1 MRSFL
6 GFLLA
11 TTCLQALGQ
20 GAIRGKLT
28 DAQTGESL
36 IGAMVFIDELAMG
49 TMADLDGNFS
59 LDGLNQGTYK
69 LKASFMGYT
78 TLEETI
84 TVNDDVVVL
93 DLKMYLDTYILSD
106 VAEVVVKQDRAR
118 DSYMENIKKKSA
130 ASMDFIS
137 SQQIKQ
143 AGDSDAAG
151 AIKRVP
157 GVSTVGNFVFV
168 RGLSDRYIK
177 TTLNGAEVPSMNPR
191 RNSIEMDLFPTNLV
205 DNLVIMKTQTANLPG
220 DWAGAYISVETKD
233 FPEQFTLNY
242 SSTVG
247 VNDQT
252 TFQNVLSSNAGSTD
266 WLGFD
271 DGGRA
276 LPNEVSGVTSEDW
289 PYEQNAN
296 FYDALVYLGYGDQL
310 TELGINQGDIGFG
323 PGQTPP
329 FVVLPQLD
337 NNGGEL
343 VDLSGSNGMSTLA
356 SEGMAPLSAQ
366 MNAQLTGIG
375 QSFGNTWAVN
385 RRTAPLNWSH
395 SLSMGNRT
403 TLFGRPLGYIVGLQW
418 GQNFNHYEG
427 GEYGRYAGGS
437 IQGDSLGLD
446 RYYNDTRSDATYK
459 WNALVNLSYKLNEFN
474 KVSLMAMPNMS
485 GTSSTRLQDG
495 INPRDHDDFQQQ
507 ITHRY
512 EGRELNIFQA
522 RGEHFMP
529 ASETKVRWNA
539 SHAQGTLNTPDLR
552 VFFNNYRVEEGDT
565 TYSINQSFYPSP
577 TRYFRVLN
585 ENRTDIKLHVEQ
597 PLTVEWADN
606 AKFSAGG
613 SFVRT
618 TRAHEENQFGFEASN
633 QNLLNEVGGDLEAY
647 FAPGNMV
654 VNPGDGSD
662 YVSTVLL
669 TDLVNT
675 DDAHMNVLGGYGM
688 FDIRRNER
696 LSGNVGLRVE
706 AADMYIR
713 SRKIDMVDDLTEE
726 QIEKL
731 QGGLNELDF
740 MPSLNVT
747 YALGELDAIKLTNL
761 RFGYSRTIAR
771 PVFREK
777 APFRSFN
784 FEWLETLKGNPNLGE
799 TTIDNIDLRLE
810 RFPNLGEV
818 VSASL
823 FYKRFTDPIE
833 QTSVLAAVNT
843 EYTWSNVPYANVWG
857 LEFEGRK
864 QLGNLSPSLDN
875 FSLTGNVTL
884 IKSEARIWDDELEM
898 IRATDPNHPD
908 TRPLF
913 GQSPYI
919 VNAMLN
925 YQGDSAKFNAAV
937 AFNVQG
943 DKLFLVTEGGAPDIY
958 QRPTPALDF
967 NVSQRFGE
975 NFSLRFRA
983 QPREPV
989 GPQDVHVPRRGLQLA
1004 RQHERTD
1011 VLSEL
1016 VLHAVSVVS
1025 HRLRGLS
1032 DWRGLF
1038 FDGRLTIS

>member
-1 MRSFL
+1 M
-6 GFLLA
+6 
-11 TTCLQALGQ
+11 
-20 GAIRGKLT
+20 
-28 DAQTGESL
+28 
-36 IGAMVFIDELAMG
+36 
-49 TMADLDGNFS
+49 
-59 LDGLNQGTYK
+59 
-69 LKASFMGYT
+69 
-78 TLEETI
+78 
-84 TVNDDVVVL
+84 
-93 DLKMYLDTYILSD
+93 
-106 VAEVVVKQDRAR
+106 
-118 DSYMENIKKKSA
+118 
-130 ASMDFIS
+130 
-137 SQQIKQ
+137 
-143 AGDSDAAG
+143 
-151 AIKRVP
+151 
-157 GVSTVGNFVFV
+157 
-168 RGLSDRYIK
+168 
-177 TTLNGAEVPSMNPR
+177 
-191 RNSIEMDLFPTNLV
+191 
-205 DNLVIMKTQTANLPG
+205 
-220 DWAGAYISVETKD
+220 
-233 FPEQFTLNY
+233 
-242 SSTVG
+242 
-247 VNDQT
+247 
-252 TFQNVLSSNAGSTD
+252 
-266 WLGFD
+266 
-271 DGGRA
+271 
-276 LPNEVSGVTSEDW
+276 
-289 PYEQNAN
+289 
-296 FYDALVYLGYGDQL
+296 
-310 TELGINQGDIGFG
+310 GINQGDIGFG
-323 PGQTPP
+323 PGQTSP

-366 MNAQLTGIG
+366 MNEQLTGIG

-597 PLTVEWADN
+597 PLSVEWAED

-647 FAPGNMV
+647 FAPENMV
-654 VNPGDGSD
+654 VNPADGSD

-799 TTIDNIDLRLE
+799 TTIDNLDLRLE

-818 VSASL
+818 VSASV

-864 QLGNLSPSLDN
+864 QLGNLSPSLHN

-983 QPREPV
+983 RNLLNPLDRKTYTFQGV
-989 GPQDVHVPRRGLQLA
+989 DYNWLA
-1004 RQHERTD
+1004 NTSGRTFS
-1011 VLSEL
+1011 LS
-1016 VLHAVSVVS
+1016 
-1025 HRLRGLS
+1025 LS
-1032 DWRGLF
+1032 YTL
-1038 FDGRLTIS
+1038 

>member
-11 TTCLQALGQ
+11 ATCLQALGQ

-36 IGAMVFIDELAMG
+36 IGAMVFIDELALG

-78 TLEETI
+78 TLEETV

-93 DLKMYLDTYILSD
+93 DLKMYLDTYVLSD
-106 VAEVVVKQDRAR
+106 IAEVVVKQDRAR

-252 TFQNVLSSNAGSTD
+252 TFQNVLSSNIGSTD

-271 DGGRA
+271 DGGRS

-296 FYDALVYLGYGDQL
+296 FYDAPVYLGYEDQL

-356 SEGMAPLSAQ
+356 SEGMAPLSAE

-577 TRYFRVLN
+577 TRYFPR
-585 ENRTDIKLHVEQ
+585 
-597 PLTVEWADN
+597 
-606 AKFSAGG
+606 
-613 SFVRT
+613 
-618 TRAHEENQFGFEASN
+618 FE
-633 QNLLNEVGGDLEAY
+633 
-647 FAPGNMV
+647 
-654 VNPGDGSD
+654 
-662 YVSTVLL
+662 
-669 TDLVNT
+669 
-675 DDAHMNVLGGYGM
+675 
-688 FDIRRNER
+688 
-696 LSGNVGLRVE
+696 
-706 AADMYIR
+706 
-713 SRKIDMVDDLTEE
+713 RKPH
-726 QIEKL
+726 
-731 QGGLNELDF
+731 GH
-740 MPSLNVT
+740 
-747 YALGELDAIKLTNL
+747 
-761 RFGYSRTIAR
+761 
-771 PVFREK
+771 
-777 APFRSFN
+777 
-784 FEWLETLKGNPNLGE
+784 
-799 TTIDNIDLRLE
+799 
-810 RFPNLGEV
+810 
-818 VSASL
+818 
-823 FYKRFTDPIE
+823 
-833 QTSVLAAVNT
+833 QTS
-843 EYTWSNVPYANVWG
+843 
-857 LEFEGRK
+857 R
-864 QLGNLSPSLDN
+864 
-875 FSLTGNVTL
+875 
-884 IKSEARIWDDELEM
+884 
-898 IRATDPNHPD
+898 
-908 TRPLF
+908 
-913 GQSPYI
+913 
-919 VNAMLN
+919 
-925 YQGDSAKFNAAV
+925 
-937 AFNVQG
+937 
-943 DKLFLVTEGGAPDIY
+943 GA
-958 QRPTPALDF
+958 ALD
-967 NVSQRFGE
+967 
-975 NFSLRFRA
+975 
-983 QPREPV
+983 
-989 GPQDVHVPRRGLQLA
+989 
-1004 RQHERTD
+1004 
-1011 VLSEL
+1011 
-1016 VLHAVSVVS
+1016 
-1025 HRLRGLS
+1025 
-1032 DWRGLF
+1032 
-1038 FDGRLTIS
+1038 GRMG